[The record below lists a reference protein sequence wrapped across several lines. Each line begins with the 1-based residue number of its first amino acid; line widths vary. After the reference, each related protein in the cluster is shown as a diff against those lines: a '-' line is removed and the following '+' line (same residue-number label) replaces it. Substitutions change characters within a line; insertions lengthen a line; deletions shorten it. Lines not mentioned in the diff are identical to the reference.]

1 MCVATDATRLFG
13 YVFFA
18 PHGTHLF
25 AHAFCLVVS
34 KPASTRRDN
43 SNVSYSRPTAT
54 LSVYEVPRPLTRKL
68 PSGLDS
74 LVCFPEYGRP
84 KSSVGPIEEEEP
96 RRATFS
102 KQISGPIGASNDETG
117 TPYLEIQHEYVDV
130 DDQAEEAQPL
140 PGYLAVSSG
149 YES

>member
-54 LSVYEVPRPLTRKL
+54 LSVY
-68 PSGLDS
+68 
-74 LVCFPEYGRP
+74 EYGRP